1 MNSKS
6 IRLFVSLKSVILTNG
21 FLPNDQNG
29 IDEYKAGE
37 NVINKNFRK
46 EFLEAFE

>member
-29 IDEYKAGE
+29 VDD
-37 NVINKNFRK
+37 NVINKNFR
-46 EFLEAFE
+46 

>member
-21 FLPNDQNG
+21 FFPNDRNG
-29 IDEYKAGE
+29 IDEYTAGD
-37 NVINKNFRK
+37 NVINKNFR
-46 EFLEAFE
+46 